1 MDIQVIDEN
10 NLIVDGKNVVAVIEE
25 GVFDCEGC
33 IFDGFLIDCGKVPDC
48 WSDARQDKEFVIF
61 KYASETSTADI

>member
-10 NLIVDGKNVVAVIEE
+10 NLIVDGKNVVAVE

-33 IFDGFLIDCGKVPDC
+33 IFDGFLRDCGKVPDC
-48 WSDARQDKEFVIF
+48 WPDARQDEEFVIF